1 MLTAPLTELTAAR
14 ATLLDACAEIA
25 GPGVTGNRNN
35 RFLELAR
42 GIAELV
48 TNGALD
54 RAEAAGNLRAAV
66 DASRAMPYDPK
77 LVRQA
82 LAAWFSAPVVQPEP
96 APPEGMVAPTNT
108 HKVAPHWLRHQ
119 NGWRYEAQFYA
130 KVLPPVSVPGHSTI
144 ATKDAP
150 IGARVRFTCDVA
162 PWFCKGDLVE
172 VVGHEGPFI
181 RARLA
186 GTCGASI
193 ILDHRF
199 SYKDD
204 LPPIGAP
211 TPPVSLPYHYMLSE
225 IRRDLE
231 DGYGYHQ
238 MRTTATLRQ
247 MRPIGT
253 TLGPLDE
260 VVITGG
266 KEVGALFPN
275 YDAGAKYEITIRRV
289 MP

>member
-1 MLTAPLTELTAAR
+1 MLTATLTELTAAR

-25 GPGVTGNRNN
+25 GSGVTGNRNN

-66 DASRAMPYDPK
+66 DSSRAMPYDPK

-82 LAAWFSAPVVQPEP
+82 LAAWFSAPVVQQDP
-96 APPEGMVAPTNT
+96 AYIKFKDDAGWEKLTQGHPWQSLVPPGAGMVIPPNYMRDG
-108 HKVAPHWLRHQ
+108 VHWLRHTDGRVGTCTWVGD
-119 NGWRYEAQFYA
+119 GWRWESFTARMTPCQMHQAGWHYEAPFDA
-130 KVLPPVSVPGHSTI
+130 KVLPQVY
-144 ATKDAP
+144 A
-150 IGARVRFTCDVA
+150 
-162 PWFCKGDLVE
+162 
-172 VVGHEGPFI
+172 
-181 RARLA
+181 
-186 GTCGASI
+186 
-193 ILDHRF
+193 
-199 SYKDD
+199 
-204 LPPIGAP
+204 
-211 TPPVSLPYHYMLSE
+211 PPVSLPYHYLLTE
-225 IRRDLE
+225 IRRDSE

-275 YDAGAKYEITIRRV
+275 YDAEAKYEITIRRV
-289 MP
+289 SP